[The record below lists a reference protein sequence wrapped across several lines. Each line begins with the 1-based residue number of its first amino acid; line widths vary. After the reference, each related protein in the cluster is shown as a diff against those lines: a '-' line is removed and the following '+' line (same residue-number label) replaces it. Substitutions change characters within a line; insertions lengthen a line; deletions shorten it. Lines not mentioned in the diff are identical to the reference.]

1 MKKFLSVII
10 ALAIIATFAIIP
22 ASAAS
27 VVFPNVVINNGYA
40 TFYLTVTD
48 STGVGSIDVDFSVS
62 GGTIESITS
71 GQGTVSG
78 TSHASFMA
86 SGEPSSVSLAV
97 KVKAS
102 GNYVTINFSGLEV
115 TAGST
120 GGYAPLSAT
129 SSGSAKAEAPAT
141 TTTTKPTTTKAP
153 KPTAAPVAPTKAPDK
168 KDDTTTTTK
177 KTEDVTKE
185 TTTLKVKD
193 RVELNALKVVAN
205 SDVAVT
211 LVPGTYDYDIT
222 VPAGTKS
229 LAVDATALDDATVE
243 VIGNDNIS
251 DGSVVTI
258 NVTSKDGV
266 KTVYNVKVAYADEQQ
281 QARPIIQREGVSK
294 GLVIIIGIALFF
306 LGLIIGLLLGFL
318 IGKKRYENTEYVVGG
333 GDFVSGSADDDGVVS
348 PFQTSGFNFESAGG
362 MGLNYDFAN
371 DDFEDSADDDAV
383 SLRDPVYSEPEAPV
397 IESADEPVNIP
408 PVAPVIPVAEPVVA
422 PAPVEEPA
430 PAYVAPEPAY
440 AAPAPAYAPAA
451 PVEPVAPVAEPAPA
465 YVAPEPAYAAPV
477 VEPVAP
483 APEPVAPVA
492 EPAPAEPVSGL
503 GLINS
508 ALNDAP
514 AAPVAEPVAPVV
526 EPTSYAAPV
535 EPVAPVAPIAEPV
548 APTIEPVAPA
558 AEPVAPAESYATPY
572 IDDAPPVLPYEA
584 GTAFGSIPFEQ
595 SAD

>member
-1 MKKFLSVII
+1 MKKLLSLIVAIVLIMSIVPISAFAAGSISPSTGII
-10 ALAIIATFAIIP
+10 EIKTGQ
-22 ASAAS
+22 SS
-27 VVFPNVVINNGYA
+27 
-40 TFYLTVTD
+40 TFYINANNAAGRVDISTSDSSVASISTNSVFIDSDEGKTTSQAVTVT
-48 STGVGSIDVDFSVS
+48 GNKA
-62 GGTIESITS
+62 GTAKITV
-71 GQGTVSG
+71 TN
-78 TSHASFMA
+78 TSETMTYD
-86 SGEPSSVSLAV
+86 GEGLA
-97 KVKAS
+97 
-102 GNYVTINFSGLEV
+102 NTYTINV
-115 TAGST
+115 TVVT
-120 GGYAPLSAT
+120 
-129 SSGSAKAEAPAT
+129 PAT
-141 TTTTKPTTTKAP
+141 AAPSTTKAP

-294 GLVIIIGIALFF
+294 GLVVIIGIALFF

-318 IGKKRYENTEYVVGG
+318 IGKKKYENTEYVVGG

-371 DDFEDSADDDAV
+371 DDFEDSADDAV

-408 PVAPVIPVAEPVVA
+408 PVAPVIPVAEPVAA
-422 PAPVEEPA
+422 PAPVVEPT
-430 PAYVAPEPAY
+430 PAYTAPEPAY

-451 PVEPVAPVAEPAPA
+451 PVEPAAPVAEPAPA

-483 APEPVAPVA
+483 APEPVAPVVEPTSYAAPVAPVA

-514 AAPVAEPVAPVV
+514 AAPVAEPVAPVI
-526 EPTSYAAPV
+526 
-535 EPVAPVAPIAEPV
+535 EPVAPV
-548 APTIEPVAPA
+548 

-572 IDDAPPVLPYEA
+572 VDDAPPVLPYEA

>member
-22 ASAAS
+22 VSAAS
-27 VVFPNVVINNGYA
+27 VVFPNVVIDNGYA

-115 TAGST
+115 SAGST

-141 TTTTKPTTTKAP
+141 TTTTTKAP

-266 KTVYNVKVAYADEQQ
+266 KTVYKVKVAYADEQQ

-294 GLVIIIGIALFF
+294 GLVVIIALALFF

-318 IGKKRYENTEYVVGG
+318 IGKKKFENVDYYDGG
-333 GDFVSGSADDDGVVS
+333 STGFDPGFTSGSADDYDDGVVS

-371 DDFEDSADDDAV
+371 DDFEDSADDAV
-383 SLRDPVYSEPEAPV
+383 SLRDPVYSEPEPV
-397 IESADEPVNIP
+397 AEPIAAEPEVNIP
-408 PVAPVIPVAEPVVA
+408 PVAPVAIPVAEPT
-422 PAPVEEPA
+422 PAPVAEPI

-440 AAPAPAYAPAA
+440 AAPVA
-451 PVEPVAPVAEPAPA
+451 EPIPAPVAEPVAPA

-477 VEPVAP
+477 AEPIA
-483 APEPVAPVA
+483 APVA
-492 EPAPAEPVSGL
+492 EPAPVVDLSGLIAPNPVS
-503 GLINS
+503 
-508 ALNDAP
+508 
-514 AAPVAEPVAPVV
+514 AEPVAPVY
-526 EPTSYAAPV
+526 EAPV
-535 EPVAPVAPIAEPV
+535 VPEPVAPVYEAPVVEPTPEPIAPTEP
-548 APTIEPVAPA
+548 A
-558 AEPVAPAESYATPY
+558 YATPY
-572 IDDAPPVLPYEA
+572 VDDAPPVLPYEA
-584 GTAFGSIPFEQ
+584 GKDFGSVPFEQ

>member
-1 MKKFLSVII
+1 MKKLISVLI
-10 ALAIIATFAIIP
+10 AVLLIASILPMTAFAAGSITVSTGKIELKPGASGTFNIVANNAAGRVDI
-22 ASAAS
+22 SSSDTSVAS
-27 VVFPNVVINNGYA
+27 VSTSSVFVDSGMGTTYPVSVKANKVGTTVI
-40 TFYLTVTD
+40 TVTCTD
-48 STGVGSIDVDFSVS
+48 QTMTFDKEPLAGSY
-62 GGTIESITS
+62 SIT
-71 GQGTVSG
+71 V
-78 TSHASFMA
+78 
-86 SGEPSSVSLAV
+86 VV
-97 KVKAS
+97 
-102 GNYVTINFSGLEV
+102 
-115 TAGST
+115 
-120 GGYAPLSAT
+120 
-129 SSGSAKAEAPAT
+129 AEPAT

-294 GLVIIIGIALFF
+294 GLVVIIGIALFF

-318 IGKKRYENTEYVVGG
+318 IGKKKYENTEYVVGG

-371 DDFEDSADDDAV
+371 DDFEDSADDAV

-408 PVAPVIPVAEPVVA
+408 PVAPVIPVAEPVAA
-422 PAPVEEPA
+422 PAPVVEPT
-430 PAYVAPEPAY
+430 PAYTAPEPAY

-483 APEPVAPVA
+483 APEPVAPVVEPTSYAAPVAPVA

-514 AAPVAEPVAPVV
+514 AAPVAEPVAPV
-526 EPTSYAAPV
+526 
-535 EPVAPVAPIAEPV
+535 
-548 APTIEPVAPA
+548 IEPVAPA

-572 IDDAPPVLPYEA
+572 VDDAPPVLPYEA

>member
-1 MKKFLSVII
+1 MKKFLSIII

-27 VVFPNVVINNGYA
+27 VVFPNVVINDGYA

-71 GQGTVSG
+71 GQGMVSG

-86 SGEPSSVSLAV
+86 NGEPSSVSLAV

-102 GNYVTINFSGLEV
+102 GNYVTLSFSGLEV
-115 TAGST
+115 SAGAT
-120 GGYAPLSAT
+120 GSYAPLSAT

-153 KPTAAPVAPTKAPDK
+153 KPTAAPVAPTKAPEK

-177 KTEDVTKE
+177 KTDDVTKE
-185 TTTLKVKD
+185 TTTAKVEK
-193 RVELNALKVVAN
+193 RAELNALKVVAN

-222 VPAGTKS
+222 VPNGTKS
-229 LAVDATALDDATVE
+229 LTVDASALDDATVE

-251 DGSVVTI
+251 DGSVVNI

-266 KTVYNVKVAYADEQQ
+266 STVYKVKVTYADEQQ
-281 QARPIIQREGVSK
+281 QARPIIQRDGVSK
-294 GLVIIIGIALFF
+294 GLVIIIAIALFF
-306 LGLIIGLLLGFL
+306 LGLILGLLIGFL
-318 IGKKRYENTEYVVGG
+318 IGKKRFENVDYFG
-333 GDFVSGSADDDGVVS
+333 GDDGYSGGFVSGSADDDDVGVVS

-371 DDFEDSADDDAV
+371 DDFEESADDAV
-383 SLRDPVYSEPEAPV
+383 SLRDPVYSEPETPAF
-397 IESADEPVNIP
+397 EMAADEPAPAVNVP
-408 PVAPVIPVAEPVVA
+408 PVAPVIPVAEPVAA
-422 PAPVEEPA
+422 PAPVVEPVVEPT
-430 PAYVAPEPAY
+430 PAYTAPEPAY
-440 AAPAPAYAPAA
+440 AAPAPAYA

-465 YVAPEPAYAAPV
+465 YTAPEPAYAAPV
-477 VEPVAP
+477 A
-483 APEPVAPVA
+483 EPVAPVV
-492 EPAPAEPVSGL
+492 EPTSAEPVSGI

-514 AAPVAEPVAPVV
+514 AAPVAEPVAPVA
-526 EPTSYAAPV
+526 EPVAPVIEPVAPVV
-535 EPVAPVAPIAEPV
+535 EPVAPVAEPV
-548 APTIEPVAPA
+548 
-558 AEPVAPAESYATPY
+558 ATPY

-584 GTAFGSIPFEQ
+584 GKAFGSVPFEQ